1 MITMIKNQLMI
12 DQYEELLQASSHDI
26 SLRLKDMQLTISGK
40 DLKVCALTR
49 DEILIE
55 GIMEGL
61 AFHHEA

>member
-1 MITMIKNQLMI
+1 MI
-12 DQYEELLQASSHDI
+12 DHYEELLQASSHDI
-26 SLRLKDMQLTISGK
+26 ILRLKHMQLTISGK

-61 AFHHEA
+61 AFNHET